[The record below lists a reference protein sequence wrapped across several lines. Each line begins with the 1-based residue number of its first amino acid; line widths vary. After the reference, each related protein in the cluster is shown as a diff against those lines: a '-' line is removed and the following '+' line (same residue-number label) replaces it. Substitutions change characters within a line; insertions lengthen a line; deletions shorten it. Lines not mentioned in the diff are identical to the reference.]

1 MKEFR
6 RQVTAILLLPDDAV
20 RPPTIIFILRKFS
33 LDNTCSHGVFVQTA
47 VAYLD
52 KRYLLRTFAV
62 SYKRASVRTANSKV
76 LHGQTMI
83 CPSIRVVNM
92 INELHK

>member
-62 SYKRASVRTANSKV
+62 SYKRESIRTAYSKV
-76 LHGQTMI
+76 LRK
-83 CPSIRVVNM
+83 P
-92 INELHK
+92 